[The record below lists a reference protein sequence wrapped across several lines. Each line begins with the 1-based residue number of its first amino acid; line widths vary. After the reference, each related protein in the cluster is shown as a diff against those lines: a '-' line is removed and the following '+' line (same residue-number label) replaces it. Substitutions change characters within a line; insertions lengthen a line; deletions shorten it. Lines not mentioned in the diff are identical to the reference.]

1 MNSHEKY
8 RIILINCKKNAN
20 TISQRLTPDFQRK
33 IDQLNELHEMWMRE
47 EEVGFQR
54 IGRTNKDNIDVGSDV
69 NDETA
74 TVATENFAVVPSS
87 QLVNVNTDEVI
98 DDQINPSPLVET
110 TEDVLLDFDVLGAV
124 QATPSCEN
132 QMIDSGVREI
142 LVSKVVEGRWVA
154 RKEKTH

>member
-1 MNSHEKY
+1 
-8 RIILINCKKNAN
+8 
-20 TISQRLTPDFQRK
+20 
-33 IDQLNELHEMWMRE
+33 MRE

-54 IGRTNKDNIDVGSDV
+54 IGRTNKDDIDVGSDV

-74 TVATENFAVVPSS
+74 TVATESFAVVPSS

-110 TEDVLLDFDVLGAV
+110 TEDVLLDFNMSGAV
-124 QATPSCEN
+124 EATPSCEN